1 MARIDVLR
9 QADSWEEY
17 HFTHYENLTHS
28 MGRKFRDVCFF
39 VKRLLF
45 FFFTNGLSRRKEN
58 GPTGREA
65 GRGREGG
72 KEKVNVPASELPVT
86 SAVDFPTGT
95 LKSWTLKN
103 KKKRNWS

>member
-17 HFTHYENLTHS
+17 HFA
-28 MGRKFRDVCFF
+28 RKPYAFDGPKVPRCMLFRQTSF
-39 VKRLLF
+39 F

-65 GRGREGG
+65 ERGREGG